1 MGVLLTSTFRHFPRK
16 KVARTI
22 NLVHDTF
29 IEVVADFAAK
39 NQDVRFDDRLRL
51 ARARA
56 LITSAR
62 LTDDVDRAEALFT
75 EGLKYLKKVMRKL
88 QM

>member
-1 MGVLLTSTFRHFPRK
+1 MGVLLTSTYRQFPRK
-16 KVARTI
+16 KIARTI
-22 NLVHDTF
+22 SLVHDSF
-29 IEVVADFAAK
+29 IEAVSQFAAK
-39 NQDVRFDDRLRL
+39 NQDERFWDRLRL

-62 LTDDVDRAEALFT
+62 LTDDAERAELLFT